1 MIFLNRGLVC
11 GFSCLTPL
19 LAIFQLYCGGLFYW
33 WRQPGY
39 LEKITDLS
47 QVTGN
52 YQIML
57 YRVQF
62 AMNGVQTNNVRG
74 GRH

>member
-52 YQIML
+52 
-57 YRVQF
+57 VSD
-62 AMNGVQTNNVRG
+62 NVVSSTIRHERG
-74 GRH
+74 SN